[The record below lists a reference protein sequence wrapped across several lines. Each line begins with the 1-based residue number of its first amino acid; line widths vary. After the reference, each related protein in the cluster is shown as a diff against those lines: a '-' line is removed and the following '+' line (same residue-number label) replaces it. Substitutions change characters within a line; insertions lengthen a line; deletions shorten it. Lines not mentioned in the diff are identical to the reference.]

1 MKLTCALVL
10 ITAISA
16 FSDDGT
22 TGFTFLQ
29 VPTGARAV
37 AMGGAFTAVPGDPL
51 SLYWN
56 PAAAALSQQS
66 MLSTNYTS
74 YMMDMQA
81 GFVGWVNPRENSTIG
96 VSLNY
101 FYGGSFDRTT
111 MEDPMGTGEQFSS
124 TSIALAGTWAK
135 PLTESIAVGATG
147 RFIYSQIDTYNANG
161 FSADIGGIYCPPSIP
176 GFAAAL
182 VVRNAG
188 IQTKAF
194 YTENDPMPTEVSA
207 GVSQK
212 LLNENLL
219 LAADATMPFEGDID
233 AAVGAEYKPMNM
245 LALRAGWS
253 LSAMNTADAAG
264 GGFIDAM
271 GFGMG
276 TQYDRFT
283 LDYAWKPYAD
293 LGNTHRISLG
303 MNL

>member
-1 MKLTCALVL
+1 MKLTCALIL
-10 ITAISA
+10 ITAFA
-16 FSDDGT
+16 ALAGNGT

-29 VPTGARAV
+29 VPAGARAV

-56 PAAAALSQQS
+56 PAASALADRST
-66 MLSTNYTS
+66 LSTTYTS

-111 MEDPMGTGEQFSS
+111 MEDPTGTGEQFS
-124 TSIALAGTWAK
+124 TSSMALAGTWAK
-135 PLTESIAVGATG
+135 PLNESISVGATG

-161 FSADIGGIYCPPSIP
+161 FAVDIGGMYCPQSMQ

-194 YTENDPMPTEVSA
+194 YNENDPMPTEISA
-207 GVSQK
+207 GVSQQ
-212 LLNENLL
+212 LLQGNLL
-219 LAADATMPFEGDID
+219 IAADATMPFEGEFD
-233 AAVGAEYKPMNM
+233 AAVGAEYKPLEM
-245 LALRAGWS
+245 LAVRTGWS
-253 LSAMNTADAAG
+253 LKAMDTADAAG
-264 GGFIDAM
+264 GSIIDAM

-276 TQYDRFT
+276 TRYNQFT
-283 LDYAWKPYAD
+283 LDYAWKPFAD

-303 MNL
+303 MDL

>member
-1 MKLTCALVL
+1 MKLTCALIL
-10 ITAISA
+10 ITAFA
-16 FSDDGT
+16 ALAGNGT

-29 VPTGARAV
+29 VPAGARAV

-56 PAAAALSQQS
+56 PAAAATSDRS
-66 MLSTNYTS
+66 MLSTTYTS

-81 GFVGWVNPRENSTIG
+81 GFVGWVSPRANSTIG

-111 MEDPMGTGEQFSS
+111 MEDPTGTGEQFSS
-124 TSIALAGTWAK
+124 NSMALAGTWAR
-135 PLTESIAVGATG
+135 PLTESISVGATG

-161 FSADIGGIYCPPSIP
+161 FSVDIGGIYCPPSIR
-176 GFAAAL
+176 GFAGAL

-194 YTENDPMPTEVSA
+194 YSENDPMPTDISA
-207 GVSQK
+207 GVSQQ
-212 LLNENLL
+212 LIQGSLL
-219 LAADATMPFEGDID
+219 LAANATMPFEGEFD
-233 AAVGAEYKPMNM
+233 AAVGAEYKPMDM

-253 LSAMNTADAAG
+253 LKAMDTADAAG

-276 TQYDRFT
+276 TRYNKFS

-293 LGNTHRISLG
+293 LGNTHRITLG
-303 MNL
+303 IDI

>member
-1 MKLTCALVL
+1 MKLTCALALTVVMF
-10 ITAISA
+10 ASA
-16 FSDDGT
+16 SDGT

-29 VPTGARAV
+29 VPVGARAV

-56 PAAAALSQQS
+56 PAACALMTES
-66 MLSTNYTS
+66 MLSTTYTS

-81 GFVGWVNPRENSTIG
+81 GFVGWVNPKDSNTIG

-135 PLTESIAVGATG
+135 PLSDAIAVGATG

-161 FSADIGGIYCPPSIP
+161 FSADLGGIFCPPAIP
-176 GFAAAL
+176 GFTGAL

-194 YTENDPMPTEVSA
+194 YSENDPMPTEISA
-207 GVSQK
+207 GASQK
-212 LLNENLL
+212 LLEGDLL
-219 LAADATMPFEGDID
+219 IAADATMPFEGDFD
-233 AAVGAEYKPMNM
+233 AAVGAEYKPVEM
-245 LALRAGWS
+245 LSLRAGWS
-253 LSAMNTADAAG
+253 LSAMNTADEAG
-264 GGFIDAM
+264 GSFLDAM

-276 TQYDRFT
+276 THYERFT

-303 MNL
+303 MTL

>member
-1 MKLTCALVL
+1 MKLTCALAL
-10 ITAISA
+10 ITAIAA
-16 FSDDGT
+16 FAGNGT

-37 AMGGAFTAVPGDPL
+37 AMGGAFSAVPGDPL

-56 PAAAALSQQS
+56 PAASALAGNSA
-66 MLSTNYTS
+66 LSTNYTS

-81 GFVGWVNPRENSTIG
+81 GFIGWVNPREGSTIG

-111 MEDPMGTGEQFSS
+111 MEDPMGTGEQFST
-124 TSIALAGTWAK
+124 TSMALAGTWAK
-135 PLTESIAVGATG
+135 PLNESISVGATG

-161 FSADIGGIYCPPSIP
+161 FSVDLGGIYTPANLQ
-176 GFAAAL
+176 GFAAAI

-194 YTENDPMPTEVSA
+194 YSENDPMPTEISA
-207 GVSQK
+207 GLSQT
-212 LLNENLL
+212 LLQGNLL
-219 LAADATMPFEGDID
+219 IAADATMPFEGVFD
-233 AAVGAEYKPMNM
+233 AAVGAEYKPVEM
-245 LALRAGWS
+245 LALRTGWS
-253 LSAMNTADAAG
+253 LSAMDTADEAG
-264 GGFIDAM
+264 GGFVDAM

-276 TQYDRFT
+276 TRYNKFS

-303 MNL
+303 MDL

>member
-1 MKLTCALVL
+1 MKLTCALIL
-10 ITAISA
+10 ITAFAAIA
-16 FSDDGT
+16 GNGT

-29 VPTGARAV
+29 VPAGARAV

-56 PAAAALSQQS
+56 PAAASASDRS
-66 MLSTNYTS
+66 MLSTTYTS

-111 MEDPMGTGEQFSS
+111 MEDPTGTGEQFSS
-124 TSIALAGTWAK
+124 SSMALAGTWAR
-135 PLTESIAVGATG
+135 PLTETISVGATG

-161 FSADIGGIYCPPSIP
+161 FSVDVGGIFTPASLR
-176 GFAAAL
+176 GFTAAL

-194 YTENDPMPTEVSA
+194 YNENDPMPTEISA
-207 GVSQK
+207 GVSQQ
-212 LLNENLL
+212 LLQGNLL
-219 LAADATMPFEGDID
+219 IAADATMPFEGNFD
-233 AAVGAEYKPMNM
+233 AAVGAEYKPMEM
-245 LALRAGWS
+245 LALRTGWS
-253 LSAMNTADAAG
+253 LKAMDTADAAG

-276 TQYDRFT
+276 TRYNQFS

-293 LGNTHRISLG
+293 LGNTHRITLG
-303 MNL
+303 IDI

>member
-1 MKLTCALVL
+1 MKLTCAILL
-10 ITAISA
+10 ISVMAATAG
-16 FSDDGT
+16 DGT

-29 VPTGARAV
+29 VPAGARAV

-56 PAAAALSQQS
+56 PAAASATDRS
-66 MLSTNYTS
+66 MLSTTYTS

-81 GFVGWVNPRENSTIG
+81 GFVGWVNPRENNTVG

-111 MEDPMGTGEQFSS
+111 MEDPTGTGEEFSS
-124 TSIALAGTWAK
+124 SSMALAGTWAK
-135 PLTESIAVGATG
+135 PLNESISIGATG

-161 FSADIGGIYCPPSIP
+161 FSVDVGAMYTPSSIE
-176 GFAAAL
+176 GFAGAL

-188 IQTKAF
+188 VQTKAF
-194 YTENDPMPTEVSA
+194 YSENDPMPTEISA

-212 LLNENLL
+212 LMQGSLL
-219 LAADATMPFEGDID
+219 LAADATMPFEGELD
-233 AAVGAEYKPMNM
+233 AAIGAEYMPMDM
-245 LALRAGWS
+245 LALRTGWS
-253 LSAMNTADAAG
+253 LKAMDTADAAG

-276 TQYDRFT
+276 TRYNQFS
-283 LDYAWKPYAD
+283 LDYAWKPFAD
-293 LGNTHRISLG
+293 LGNTHRITLG
-303 MNL
+303 IDI

>member
-1 MKLTCALVL
+1 MKLTCALIL
-10 ITAISA
+10 LTAISA
-16 FSDDGT
+16 FSGDGT
-22 TGFTFLQ
+22 TGFAFLQ

-56 PAAAALSQQS
+56 PAAAALSGQS

-81 GFVGWVNPRENSTIG
+81 GFIGWVSPRENSTIG
-96 VSLNY
+96 VSVNY

-124 TSIALAGTWAK
+124 TSMALAGTWAK

-161 FSADIGGIYCPPSIP
+161 FSADIGGIYCPPAIP
-176 GFAAAL
+176 GFATAL

-233 AAVGAEYKPMNM
+233 AAVGAEYKPISM

-276 TQYDRFT
+276 THYDRFT

>member
-1 MKLTCALVL
+1 MKLTCSLML
-10 ITAISA
+10 ITVFLAMA
-16 FSDDGT
+16 GNGT

-29 VPTGARAV
+29 VPAGARAV

-56 PAAAALSQQS
+56 PASAASVEKSAI
-66 MLSTNYTS
+66 STTYTS

-81 GFVGWVNPRENSTIG
+81 GFLSWVNPREGSTIG

-111 MEDPMGTGEQFSS
+111 MEDPTGTGEQFST
-124 TSIALAGTWAK
+124 TSMALAGTWAK
-135 PLTESIAVGATG
+135 PLTDEISIGATG

-161 FSADIGGIYCPPSIP
+161 FSVDLGGIYCPASVE
-176 GFAAAL
+176 GFAGAL

-188 IQTKAF
+188 VQTKAF
-194 YTENDPMPTEVSA
+194 YSENDPMPTEISA

-212 LLNENLL
+212 LMEGDLL
-219 LAADATMPFEGDID
+219 LAASATMPFEGEFD
-233 AAVGAEYKPMNM
+233 AAAGAEYRPMDM
-245 LALRAGWS
+245 LALRTGWS
-253 LSAMNTADAAG
+253 LKAMDTADAAG

-276 TQYDRFT
+276 TSYNQFT
-283 LDYAWKPYAD
+283 LDYAWKPFAD
-293 LGNTHRISLG
+293 LGNTHRITLG
-303 MNL
+303 IDF